1 MNQDYSIF
9 KKFPTLEQANELK
22 ALLDENNIE
31 FILADNVP
39 PVDVT
44 FSGSTLLHEYEI
56 RLKPADF
63 KKAETLL
70 TQLAEQQLN
79 DIDPDYY
86 LLKFTD
92 EELYDIL
99 LKVDEWGPFDYSLA
113 QKLLKDRGK
122 PIDTALLASL
132 KKQRLAALAKP
143 EENQKAWIIAGYIFA
158 CLGGLLGI
166 IIGYSLWTA
175 KKTLPNGQKVPSYTE
190 NDRKHGKYI
199 FYIGLI
205 IAPTAL
211 IIKTASQL

>member
-56 RLKPADF
+56 RLKPSDF
-63 KKAETLL
+63 KKTEVLL

-99 LKVDEWGPFDYSLA
+99 LKADEWGPFDYTLA
-113 QKLLKDRGK
+113 QKSLKDRGK